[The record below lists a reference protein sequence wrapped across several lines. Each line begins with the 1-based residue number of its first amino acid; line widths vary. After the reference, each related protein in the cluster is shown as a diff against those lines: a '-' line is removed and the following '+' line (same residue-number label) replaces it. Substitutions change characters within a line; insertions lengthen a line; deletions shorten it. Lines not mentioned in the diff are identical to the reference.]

1 MGQGLSLLYNFLQ
14 HRQPLQQ
21 LFAFQKQGRLLGYS
35 PELSNRMNLATL
47 PELHW
52 NLWSNSWF
60 YCVIFFISSKS
71 ADIFTVKRLNYHLDS
86 NLWKDNRRVFLCF
99 FIIFPYR
106 IDVNV
111 FESIQ

>member
-47 PELHW
+47 PELH
-52 NLWSNSWF
+52 
-60 YCVIFFISSKS
+60 
-71 ADIFTVKRLNYHLDS
+71 
-86 NLWKDNRRVFLCF
+86 
-99 FIIFPYR
+99 
-106 IDVNV
+106 
-111 FESIQ
+111 